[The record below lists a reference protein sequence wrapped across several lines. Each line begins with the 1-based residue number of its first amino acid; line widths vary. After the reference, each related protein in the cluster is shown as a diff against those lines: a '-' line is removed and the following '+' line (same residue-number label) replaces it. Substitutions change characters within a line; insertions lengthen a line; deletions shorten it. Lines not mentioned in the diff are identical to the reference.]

1 MFMYNLDIFYKI
13 FRLTST
19 CGRMFCLLLLPAVS
33 RSSRHVP
40 ALGQVRGALLG
51 YPGRGRN
58 RTTGDGVREGHREK
72 GALHN
77 RGRQSS
83 ISPVLADAALI
94 GEKMGS

>member
-19 CGRMFCLLLLPAVS
+19 CGRTFCLLLLPAVS
-33 RSSRHVP
+33 RSSRHAP

-51 YPGRGRN
+51 YPGKGRN

-72 GALHN
+72 GAVGPAGEGGEGACSG
-77 RGRQSS
+77 RGLFS
-83 ISPVLADAALI
+83 
-94 GEKMGS
+94 